1 MTRSAWTSLT
11 DAQLLAQC
19 DVDTYRASGPGGQKR
34 NKTSSAVR
42 LRHEPSGLIVI
53 AEESRSQH
61 ENKAKALRR
70 LKQALYLKLREPA
83 PLDGAS
89 LAEIEAAGRARAAST
104 SAARHAFLA
113 PPSADPRR
121 PGGHAGAC
129 QRHRRAL
136 GTTTA
141 NIIHFLQSEPKVWEE
156 VNHLRAARP
165 AAPRRIGG
173 RTPLQLPAP
182 RSLAVSRSTARRR
195 PTPINPPT
203 PARCAQLPAK
213 PRRSATPCAAPS
225 RSRHAA

>member
-89 LAEIEAAGRARAAST
+89 LAEIEAARTGAGRIDVGRKDTRFWPAVGRILDVLEVTQARVSDTAE
-104 SAARHAFLA
+104 R
-113 PPSADPRR
+113 
-121 PGGHAGAC
+121 
-129 QRHRRAL
+129 L

-156 VNHLRAARP
+156 VNHLRQRF
-165 AAPRRIGG
+165 GQK
-173 RTPLQLPAP
+173 PLRAE
-182 RSLAVSRSTARRR
+182 
-195 PTPINPPT
+195 
-203 PARCAQLPAK
+203 
-213 PRRSATPCAAPS
+213 
-225 RSRHAA
+225 